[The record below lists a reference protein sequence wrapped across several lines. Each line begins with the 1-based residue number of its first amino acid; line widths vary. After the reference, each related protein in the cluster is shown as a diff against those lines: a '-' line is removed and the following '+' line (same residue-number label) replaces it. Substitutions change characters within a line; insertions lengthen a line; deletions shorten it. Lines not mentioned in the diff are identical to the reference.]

1 MRDRDTIHGEI
12 DRAQSDL
19 EASLSELKDAVR
31 YEVDPTRN
39 AEKVLE
45 LGRTKLRE
53 LLMHAWQ
60 ELLALVRELRHT
72 REKEGL
78 RAALREIWTM
88 LVAATRD
95 LRATLTA

>member
-19 EASLSELKDAVR
+19 EASLAELKDAVR

-39 AEKVLE
+39 AEKVIE

-53 LLMHAWQ
+53 LLLHAWQ
-60 ELLALVRELRHT
+60 ELLALVREIKHT
-72 REKEGL
+72 RETEGL
-78 RAALREIWTM
+78 RAALKDVWTM

-95 LRATLTA
+95 LRGALMA